1 MSLHSYTVLTAV
13 TIAVIAATVGAI
25 PLPPTANGGPPM
37 GSIGMPGPVIPTAH
51 LMPQGVAPGVIT
63 FADNVLNTDRVDVI
77 LDKETD
83 EHVLDYLGREV
94 HPLHDDQLK
103 VHSEDYSEDI
113 DVELA
118 EELGQD
124 RLHHS
129 ELSPFSEEEVDID
142 FDVEKA
148 KRPPHWHV
156 EGELDVEKT
165 EERSPYLA
173 FDAHV
178 EQGLHSESDLHV
190 VPAPNSAPEFDPQTL
205 ALSVKTSAQ
214 GLATGGCKL
223 RLVDVENPSTECR
236 QDTNHGILS
245 ASATRQAAR
254 TPASLPRSPTSSLNR
269 RQPTES
275 QLRLQALVAT
285 RPLDLSEFKS
295 MLNMFYDD
303 ANLVLRYSKY
313 GITISKLSEENPYVI
328 PYARVYIATQT
339 AQRMFEMML
348 TVTDIN
354 WVNDL
359 NSSGGD
365 LKKARATKFGQA
377 MMKRNLEHAEAQKLF
392 NQAFDL
398 LVTQYAIHR
407 GTEESY
413 KEAIKKI
420 FLQVLD
426 EECEKLK
433 PESASSPSGSQGA
446 GRSAPQ

>member
-1 MSLHSYTVLTAV
+1 M
-13 TIAVIAATVGAI
+13 AI
-25 PLPPTANGGPPM
+25 FY
-37 GSIGMPGPVIPTAH
+37 
-51 LMPQGVAPGVIT
+51 Q
-63 FADNVLNTDRVDVI
+63 
-77 LDKETD
+77 
-83 EHVLDYLGREV
+83 HVLDHFGGED
-94 HPLHDDQLK
+94 HPLHDDQLE
-103 VHSEDYSEDI
+103 VHSEHYSKDI
-113 DVELA
+113 DVA
-118 EELGQD
+118 EELGRD
-124 RLHHS
+124 RLHHP
-129 ELSPFSEEEVDID
+129 ELLTVSDEEVDID
-142 FDVEKA
+142 FDVELA

-165 EERSPYLA
+165 EERSSHLA

-178 EQGLHSESDLHV
+178 EQGSHSESDLHV
-190 VPAPNSAPEFDPQTL
+190 VPALLSPPEFDPQTL
-205 ALSVKTSAQ
+205 ALSVKSSTQ

-236 QDTNHGILS
+236 QDANHGILS

-313 GITISKLSEENPYVI
+313 GETISELSEENPYVI
-328 PYARVYIATQT
+328 PYARVYIATQI

-365 LKKARATKFGQA
+365 LKKARATKFGEA

-392 NQAFDL
+392 NRAFDL
-398 LVTQYAIHR
+398 LVTQYATPH
-407 GTEESY
+407 GTKESY

-420 FLQVLD
+420 FPQVLE

-446 GRSAPQ
+446 GHSAPQ